1 MFEKTKAANPGARHC
16 RPDCLP
22 KDIQVRVWGTEEGR
36 AHMFSYCKVC
46 GMHSGYEPNA
56 LTDTP
61 NKFKQMAQAEEK
73 Y

>member
-1 MFEKTKAANPGARHC
+1 
-16 RPDCLP
+16 
-22 KDIQVRVWGTEEGR
+22 
-36 AHMFSYCKVC
+36 MFSYCKVC